1 MKKIIAFVLV
11 LVMVFALA
19 ACSSEKTTTT
29 TETNQTESAATETT
43 ESAQEAQTAED
54 VTLVYWSMWE
64 ATEPQGEA
72 LQQAIAAFT
81 EETGIKVDAQFKG
94 RQGIRQGLQPALD
107 ANTTIDLFDEGVD
120 RVNKN
125 WGSYILDLEEY
136 VKASGY
142 EETAIASFMEA
153 SRAAGGGTLK
163 TIPYQG
169 SVFAWFYNPDI
180 FAEAGIESIPTTWDE
195 FLDCCAKIKAA
206 GYSPITSDD
215 SYFLS
220 NFGYHVARYG
230 GTEAVADAVWN
241 GNWENN
247 DAVVKTAKDF
257 EYMAQQG
264 YFSPNMP
271 SNVWPNGQ
279 NVEFALGDVAMY
291 LNGSWL
297 PNEIRALAGDDYV
310 WGCFAY
316 PNLDGGVND
325 TSWNNTSFQVFAINS
340 KSEHPDEAFQ
350 LIEWLTKGEWDLKLS
365 QMSLGVPADTTNTE
379 WPAQMANVQPV
390 LEGSTNRYT
399 WAVGAED
406 NVDIT
411 PVLTDNL
418 MKLAGGS
425 ITADEFLANM
435 QATSK

>member
-1 MKKIIAFVLV
+1 MKRLIAL
-11 LVMVFALA
+11 LLALTLVFALGACASSQTA
-19 ACSSEKTTTT
+19 ASTEEAAAETTQ
-29 TETNQTESAATETT
+29 NTETT
-43 ESAQEAQTAED
+43 AQDAPASD
-54 VTLVYWSMWE
+54 VKLVYWSMWE

-81 EETGIKVDAQFKG
+81 EKTGIQVDAQFKG

-107 ANTTIDLFDEGVD
+107 AGTTIDIFDEGVD
-120 RVNKN
+120 RVNQN

-136 VKASGY
+136 VKASNY

-153 SRAAGGGTLK
+153 SREAGGGTLK

-180 FAEAGIESIPTTWDE
+180 FAEAGIEAPPATWEE

-230 GTEAVADAVWN
+230 GAEAVADAVWN

-247 DAVVKTAKDF
+247 EAVVKTAKDF

-291 LNGSWL
+291 FNGSWL

-316 PNLDGGVND
+316 PAFDGGLND
-325 TSWNNTSFQVFAINS
+325 ASWNNTSFQCFAINN
-340 KSEHPDEAFQ
+340 KSAHPDEAFQ

-379 WPAQMANVQPV
+379 WPAQMANVKPV
-390 LEGSTNRYT
+390 LEGTTGRYT

-418 MKLAGGS
+418 MKLAGGV
-425 ITADEFLANM
+425 ITADEFLAAM
-435 QATSK
+435 QATTK